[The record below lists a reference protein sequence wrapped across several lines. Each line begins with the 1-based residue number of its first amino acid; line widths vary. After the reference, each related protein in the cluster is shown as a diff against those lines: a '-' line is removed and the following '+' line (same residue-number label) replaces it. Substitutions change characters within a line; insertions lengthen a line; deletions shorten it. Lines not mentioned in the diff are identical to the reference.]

1 MRMLSPTLFWY
12 IFKDLF
18 KVFMLTN
25 GALAGILSFGGLLR
39 PLTEQGLEAWQ
50 VGLLLSYFTPAMTAY
65 SLPVAVLFATSVVYG
80 RLSADNEILACRA
93 GGLSHLSLCL
103 PAAVLGLIVS
113 LGSALLLMFVVP
125 KYTLKIEKVVFAN
138 LAKIVANDIERKHQ
152 IRLPGMKLTVFARS
166 AYLPQQPADDRDDA
180 AIDQQVVLV
189 NPTIVTFENPYA
201 GELDQL
207 RNQLNAL
214 GRSPTK
220 DEEAALAA
228 ATDKA
233 RIQVPKEFHAAGEAT
248 VHLQQASGED
258 KIQLTVVLKD
268 GSRFP
273 RTLTRAQ
280 FGGVESAQAGPFEMP
295 SAIQEN
301 TKFMDIQQLKKLYEN
316 RADSAKIKAL
326 LAGFIKYEQQFAFLH
341 GVRDDL
347 NDADHTVAFDAF
359 GGKER
364 VTIERIGDVPAI
376 EKGGE
381 VVVSS
386 GGGSPTDANVP
397 RHVRMTIK
405 REAQVPVVYEAREAV
420 LQATPLQ
427 PTQRV
432 DVRLELRDVQIRN
445 PDDGSITSRKAFS
458 YPFNVPMSRAIQ
470 VIEDRSYTEYAKVD
484 PNLPREQLAKM
495 NLTPEKR
502 KLVRTLTELANDIVI
517 ESNSRL
523 SFAISCLILTFVGC
537 ALGMMFRSGNF
548 LNAFAISFIPALIA
562 ITLIVAGQRVG
573 GALPLQYPK
582 AENPIQL
589 GLVLCWAGNAANAV
603 LATVLW
609 WRLQRQ

>member
-1 MRMLSPTLFWY
+1 
-12 IFKDLF
+12 
-18 KVFMLTN
+18 
-25 GALAGILSFGGLLR
+25 
-39 PLTEQGLEAWQ
+39 
-50 VGLLLSYFTPAMTAY
+50 
-65 SLPVAVLFATSVVYG
+65 
-80 RLSADNEILACRA
+80 
-93 GGLSHLSLCL
+93 
-103 PAAVLGLIVS
+103 
-113 LGSALLLMFVVP
+113 VP

-166 AYLPQQPADDRDDA
+166 AYLPQQPAATNADGD

-189 NPTIVTFENPYA
+189 NPTIVTFESPYA
-201 GELDQL
+201 GELEQL
-207 RNQLNAL
+207 RNQLNSL
-214 GRSPTK
+214 GRPLTK

-228 ATDKA
+228 ATDKS
-233 RIQVPKEFHAAGEAT
+233 RIQVPKEFHTPSEAT
-248 VHLQQASGED
+248 VHLSQASGED
-258 KIQLTVVLKD
+258 KIALTVVLKD

-273 RTLTRAQ
+273 RTLSRAQ

-301 TKFMDIQQLKKLYEN
+301 TKFMDIRQLQKLYEN
-316 RADSAKIKAL
+316 RADSTKIKTL
-326 LAGFIKYEQQFAFLH
+326 LAGFIKNEQQFAFLH
-341 GVRDDL
+341 AVRDDL
-347 NDADHTVAFDAF
+347 NDADHTVSFDAF

-364 VTIERIGDVPAI
+364 ITIERIGDVPTI
-376 EKGGE
+376 EKAGD
-381 VVVSS
+381 VIVSS
-386 GGGSPTDANVP
+386 GGNPDDPNVP

-405 REAQVPVVYEAREAV
+405 RASQVPVVYEAREAV
-420 LQATPLQ
+420 LNATPLQ
-427 PTQRV
+427 QERV

-445 PDDGSITSRKAFS
+445 ADDNSVSTRKAFS
-458 YPFNVPMSRAIQ
+458 YPFNVKMSRAIQ
-470 VIEDRSYTEYAKVD
+470 LIEDKSYTEYAQVD

-548 LNAFAISFIPALIA
+548 LNAFAISFIPAMIA
-562 ITLIVAGQRVG
+562 ITLIVAGRNVG
-573 GALPLQYPK
+573 GSLPLQYPK
-582 AENPIQL
+582 AENPVHL
-589 GLVLCWAGNAANAV
+589 GLVLTWAGNAANAV

>member
-1 MRMLSPTLFWY
+1 MLSPTLFWY
-12 IFKDLF
+12 IFKDLL
-18 KVFMLTN
+18 KVFMLAN

-65 SLPVAVLFATSVVYG
+65 SLPVAILFATSVVYG

-103 PAAVLGLIVS
+103 PAAVLGLVVS
-113 LGSALLLMFVVP
+113 LASALLLMFVVP

-166 AYLPQQPADDRDDA
+166 AYLPQQQPTDNRDDA

-201 GELDQL
+201 AEFEQL
-207 RNQLNAL
+207 RNQLNSL
-214 GRSPTK
+214 GRPLTK

-228 ATDKA
+228 ATNKS
-233 RIQVPKEFHAAGEAT
+233 RIQVPKEFHTAGEAT
-248 VHLQQASGED
+248 VHLSQASGED
-258 KIQLTVVLKD
+258 KIQLTVVLTD
-268 GSRFP
+268 GARFP

-301 TKFMDIQQLKKLYEN
+301 TKFMDIRQLRKLYEN
-316 RADSAKIKAL
+316 RADSAKIKTL

-341 GVRDDL
+341 NVRDDL
-347 NDADHTVAFDAF
+347 NDADHTVSFDAF
-359 GGKER
+359 GGKESI
-364 VTIERIGDVPAI
+364 TIERIGDVPAI
-376 EKGGE
+376 EKGGD
-381 VVVSS
+381 VIVSS
-386 GGGSPTDANVP
+386 GGNPNDPNVP

-405 REAQVPVVYEAREAV
+405 RKAQVPVIYEAREAV
-420 LQATPLQ
+420 LQAQPLQ
-427 PTQRV
+427 QTQRV

-445 PDDGSITSRKAFS
+445 ADDGSVSTRKAFS
-458 YPFNVPMSRAIQ
+458 YPFNVPMSRSIQ
-470 VIEDRSYTEYAKVD
+470 AIEDRSYTEYAKID
-484 PNLPREQLAKM
+484 PNLPRAQLAKM
-495 NLTPEKR
+495 NLTPEKK

-548 LNAFAISFIPALIA
+548 LNAFAISFIPAMIA

-573 GALPLQYPK
+573 GALPLAYPK
-582 AENPIQL
+582 ADNPIQL
-589 GLVLCWAGNAANAV
+589 GLILCWAGNAANAV